1 MIKYLWLNKKSLKI
15 SRKEVVLSSYV
26 LKSYVINNG
35 CCKAMRKHSLSQW
48 KINEYQKQYNFM
60 LEGLSVFGE
69 MDNIKYDDLIDISN
83 KLEKAKEFELETSK
97 EILKYTP
104 LERQEAERVNT
115 ASYKRTKRLKDKMR
129 KLLETKKSIFLTLTF
144 KDSVLDSTSVE
155 TRKKYVQRYLKEYC
169 SIYIANID
177 YGSINEREHY
187 HAVIIPKDDKIN
199 LKPWTDNYG
208 GTKVK
213 RVHLDSNKNNEEI
226 SSARLSK
233 YINKLTNHAIKETT
247 HQNRIIY
254 SRDSFN

>member
-1 MIKYLWLNKKSLKI
+1 MSNYI
-15 SRKEVVLSSYV
+15 

-35 CCKAMRKHSLSQW
+35 CCKTMRKHSLSQL
-48 KINEYQKQYNFM
+48 KVNEYQRQYKCM

-69 MDNIKYDDLIDISN
+69 MDNISYNDLIDVSN
-83 KLEKAKEFELETSK
+83 KLEKAKEFYVETSK
-97 EILKYTP
+97 ELSKYSP
-104 LERQEAERVNT
+104 LEREEAERVNT

-129 KLLETKKSIFLTLTF
+129 LLLQTKKSIFLTLTF
-144 KDSVLDSTSVE
+144 TDSVLASTSEE

-169 SIYIANID
+169 SKYIANID

-187 HAVIIPKDDKIN
+187 HAVIIPKTDKIN

-213 RVHLDSNKNNEEI
+213 RVRLDANKNNEEI

-254 SRDSFN
+254 SREVFN